1 MAHIMV
7 DIEILSTA
15 QNALVLSVGAVWF
28 DEKRIIQTHH
38 IKNRISTATGDVVV
52 ETI

>member
-1 MAHIMV
+1 MAHIML
-7 DIEILSTA
+7 DIETLSTA

-38 IKNRISTATGDVVV
+38 IKIELVTLQAMSVK
-52 ETI
+52 IQ